1 VKQKDKKLIWA
12 GSSWQLYEQTIEF
25 DDGSTMARGQI
36 DHPGA
41 VVLVPL
47 LETAVSTPL
56 RTGIPPKIVMIHQF
70 RHALNQSILELPA
83 GTRGKTEAWLTCAQR
98 ELQEETGYRA
108 DALQELGQ
116 LWPTPGLS
124 NERMII
130 YLATGLHEDPLPA
143 DVDEQIEVKSYPLP
157 ELLDMIKDGRILD
170 AKTIIGLWQTAVYL
184 HIPLT

>member
-1 VKQKDKKLIWA
+1 MKQKDKKLVWA
-12 GSSWQLYEQTIEF
+12 GSSWQLYEEIIEL

-47 LETAVSTPL
+47 LSTGDDPQV
-56 RTGIPPKIVMIHQF
+56 VMIHQF
-70 RHALNQSILELPA
+70 RHALGESILELPA
-83 GTRGKTEAWLTCAQR
+83 GTRGQTEDWLLCAQR

-108 DALQELGQ
+108 DTLQELSQ

-130 YLATGLHEDPLPA
+130 YLATGLHADPLPA
-143 DVDEQIEVKSYPLP
+143 DADEQIEVKIYPLAA
-157 ELLDMIKDGRILD
+157 LLTMIKDGRILD
-170 AKTIIGLWQTAVYL
+170 AKTIIGLWQTAVSL
-184 HIPLT
+184 QIPIR